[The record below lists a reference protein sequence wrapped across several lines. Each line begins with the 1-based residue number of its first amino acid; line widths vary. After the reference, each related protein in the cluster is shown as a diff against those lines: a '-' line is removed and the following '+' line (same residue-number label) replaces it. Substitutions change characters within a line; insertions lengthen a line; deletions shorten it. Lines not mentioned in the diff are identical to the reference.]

1 MELALHNGVLSGMA
15 LDGKSFFYVNPLS
28 VNPRSCHD
36 DPGKQHV
43 KPVRQ
48 KWFGCACCP
57 PNLARLISS
66 IGSYAYTENED
77 TLWVHLYAGGTVE
90 KEVNG
95 QKAQV
100 VITSGLP
107 WDGDVTLKVES
118 EQPVTMTVALRIP
131 GWCGEDFELE
141 GAVGK
146 ECRMENGYLYVSGE
160 WKEGDLLKL
169 CFAMKVKVMQAD
181 SRVRQDEGKVAIMRG
196 PVVYCLEEADNGQG
210 LPLVRVKPDA
220 VFTEEKTDELG
231 FTMIMLRVNAK
242 TKKPIT
248 VENGLYQT
256 WQKPVYE
263 GKELRFIPY
272 YAWANRGE
280 GEMEVWV
287 NQL

>member
-1 MELALHNGVLSGMA
+1 M
-15 LDGKSFFYVNPLS
+15 
-28 VNPRSCHD
+28 
-36 DPGKQHV
+36 
-43 KPVRQ
+43 
-48 KWFGCACCP
+48 
-57 PNLARLISS
+57 ISS

-95 QKAQV
+95 QKVQV

-169 CFAMKVKVMQAD
+169 RFAMKVKVMQAD

-231 FTMIMLRVNAK
+231 FTMIMLRVDAK
-242 TKKPIT
+242 TKRPVT

>member
-1 MELALHNGVLSGMA
+1 
-15 LDGKSFFYVNPLS
+15 
-28 VNPRSCHD
+28 
-36 DPGKQHV
+36 
-43 KPVRQ
+43 
-48 KWFGCACCP
+48 
-57 PNLARLISS
+57 
-66 IGSYAYTENED
+66 
-77 TLWVHLYAGGTVE
+77 
-90 KEVNG
+90 
-95 QKAQV
+95 
-100 VITSGLP
+100 
-107 WDGDVTLKVES
+107 
-118 EQPVTMTVALRIP
+118 
-131 GWCGEDFELE
+131 
-141 GAVGK
+141 
-146 ECRMENGYLYVSGE
+146 MENGYLYVSGE
-160 WKEGDLLKL
+160 WKKGDLLKL
-169 CFAMKVKVMQAD
+169 RFAMKVEVMQAD

-242 TKKPIT
+242 TKKPVT